1 VRIGLLATS
10 YPRFDGDPA
19 GGFVAGHVDALRAQ
33 GHDVDVLAAG
43 DGHGRIAGGRL
54 FYTGGA
60 PDLLATRSPRALADA
75 TAFTAR
81 LYAAAAWRCRKW
93 DAVVAHWLAPCGVVA
108 AALPTRAP
116 LLAIAHGGDVHTL
129 RDAGLLAAALH
140 ALARRRAHLAFV
152 SAALRDV
159 AVEAAPRLAGWLAD
173 AAIQPMGLDLPRF
186 AAIPRAPASPPIVLV
201 VARLVAVKGVDVAI
215 DALALARRRLGAH
228 LVVAGDGP
236 DRDKLAARA
245 RANDL
250 HATFVGEVT
259 TRRRDEL
266 LATASVVAVPSRRL
280 ANGRTEGMPT
290 IALEALAAGVPV
302 VASRVGGLAALPA
315 PPVHL
320 VAPEDPL
327 ALARGLETALQAPP
341 TAAALRACVAHL
353 DWPAVATALAPS
365 LRIA

>member
-43 DGHGRIAGGRL
+43 DGDGRIDGGRL

-81 LYAAAAWRCRKW
+81 LYATAAWRSRRW
-93 DAVVAHWLAPCGVVA
+93 DAIVAHWLAPCAVVA
-108 AALPTRAP
+108 AALPTRVP

-129 RDAGLLAAALH
+129 RDAGLLAPALH
-140 ALARRRAHLAFV
+140 ALARRRARLAFV

-159 AVEAAPRLAGWLAD
+159 AVDAAPRLAAYLAD

-186 AAIPRAPASPPIVLV
+186 AAIARAPASPPVILV

-236 DRDKLAARA
+236 DREALTHRA

-250 HATFVGEVT
+250 HATFLGEVGT
-259 TRRRDEL
+259 HRRDEL
-266 LATASVVAVPSRRL
+266 LATAAVVAVPSRRL
-280 ANGRTEGMPT
+280 ASGRTEGMPT

-302 VASRVGGLAALPA
+302 VASRVGGLAELAA
-315 PPVHL
+315 PPVCL
-320 VAPEDPL
+320 VAPDDPL
-327 ALARGLETALQAPP
+327 SLARGLESALQEPP
-341 TAAALRACVAHL
+341 SPAELRGCVAHL
-353 DWPAVATALAPS
+353 GWPAVATALAPW